1 MSFRDLGSLLP
12 ITITVASAI
21 VLFII
26 KEVLDFIKIRRS
38 DGRKKVAIRTLIAK
52 ECEINYDITRAV
64 EDILRH
70 INVWIS
76 SSDINVKVENLVDGR
91 KNLIISIKNRYFSYI
106 VSKSH
111 KSILEKNLL
120 DIAVLD
126 KNLFEKSAITYE
138 NLGYLDSIISDM
150 CDIPTYGKENVRV
163 FMIEIHDQLVDVQN
177 AISDL
182 YRECT
187 GKDLKEI
194 FATPKL

>member
-1 MSFRDLGSLLP
+1 MMRFQVPPRAESLNHTRIPHVNSLP
-12 ITITVASAI
+12 SKLI
-21 VLFII
+21 
-26 KEVLDFIKIRRS
+26 
-38 DGRKKVAIRTLIAK
+38 DGK
-52 ECEINYDITRAV
+52 
-64 EDILRH
+64 
-70 INVWIS
+70 
-76 SSDINVKVENLVDGR
+76 
-91 KNLIISIKNRYFSYI
+91 YFSYI
-106 VSKSH
+106 MSKSH

-163 FMIEIHDQLVDVQN
+163 FMIEIHDQLADVQN